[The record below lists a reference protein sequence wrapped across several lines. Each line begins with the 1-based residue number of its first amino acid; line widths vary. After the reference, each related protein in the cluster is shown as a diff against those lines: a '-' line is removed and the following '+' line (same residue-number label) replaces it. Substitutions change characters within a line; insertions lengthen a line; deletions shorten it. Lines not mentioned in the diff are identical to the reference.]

1 MASFAYT
8 KYLQQLQAGTFS
20 VPIGSW
26 VSFNLALV
34 LNTYTPAKNTDQTLA
49 DIGGGNIA
57 ADGMTGTFPQFAVSL
72 NGSGAGAAEIGLRE
86 TSLITNKWAAVPLA
100 AHPVNALVL
109 YGLLNVVGP
118 VTLLIAYFDNWGGL
132 GFTPNGTDVTL
143 NSFPTP
149 DLSGGV
155 NLLRLTN

>member
-8 KYLQQLQAGTFS
+8 KYLQQLQAGTFP

-26 VSFNLALV
+26 VSFNLALI
-34 LNTYTPAKNTDQTLA
+34 LDTYTPAKNTDQTLTS
-49 DIGGGNIA
+49 IGAGNIA
-57 ADGMTGTFPQFAVSL
+57 ADGKTGTFPQFSVGL
-72 NGSGAGAAEIGLRE
+72 NGTGAGAAEIGLRSG
-86 TSLITNKWAAVPLA
+86 TVVSNIWAAVA
-100 AHPVNALVL
+100 ASAHTVNAVVL
-109 YGLLNVVGP
+109 YGLLDLAP
-118 VTLLIAYFDNWGGL
+118 TTLLIAYFDNWGGL

-149 DLSGGV
+149 DVSGGV

>member
-1 MASFAYT
+1 MASFIYT
-8 KYLQQLQAGTFS
+8 KYLQQLQAQSFP
-20 VPIGSW
+20 VALGSW

-34 LNTYTPAKNTDQTLA
+34 FNTYTPAKNTDQTLT

-57 ADGMTGTFPQFAVSL
+57 ADGKSGTFPQFTVVS
-72 NGSGAGAAEIGLRE
+72 NGTGAGAAEVGLRE
-86 TSLITNKWAAVPLA
+86 TTLTSNKWAAVPLA
-100 AHPVNALVL
+100 ANPVNALVL
-109 YGLLNVVGP
+109 YGLLDLGP
-118 VTLLIAYFDNWGGL
+118 TTLLIAYFDNWGGL

-155 NLLRLTN
+155 NLMRLTN